1 MAEGLQRKIEYSDL
15 KFTSSFAREKILDFQ
30 TWEVPGEHAR
40 GNFRLLLSENE
51 TGINSMNAPIQLLG
65 QGNTAGAL
73 FSGYPEKVEIK
84 EERGYRIA
92 DIQAVS
98 GTILLDQKK
107 SNRVFQK
114 KVQTYMG
121 IASIVTADTEH
132 SACILPGSDMRTGG
146 TLIQYQETD
155 WRFLKRMASQLGLS
169 LVPDT
174 SYYYPRFYLGLPEGE
189 KRELGEIISC
199 DLCFDG
205 RYYAVSGKC
214 LVDRE
219 DFICYDV
226 VTRTSLSLGDR
237 VTYEGRELLV
247 SRKKTELA
255 GGEVIF
261 TYRLAG
267 NSYTWVP
274 WEDNPDYTGMSFVGS
289 IVGTQGEQVEV
300 AFDIDKSAAGGNSYG
315 FAPATG
321 NLMYC
326 MPQKGTKTALYIGNG
341 DEAQGIATGCI
352 RTNGS
357 TCEGTGSPEKKSFR
371 SEHGKGMDLYPQR
384 MGLDGGETGKITFED
399 ETGTTIESNG
409 GLVLMAKEGIRLESM
424 TGIAMQ
430 GMSDIMALYAEG
442 ASSLCVNGSVDM
454 LGKMTGLAGTVY
466 QKYDPFE
473 DAPQE
478 GEFDWGGFARNLVMG
493 LAVGAACIALAVFLP
508 GIGTVA
514 AGALFGAGMGAIS
527 ASVVGAVNDY
537 SSGNVRSLGEATRDM
552 VISMVTGAITGA
564 IGAAFPALNWV
575 GEGLVDLGSGVLT
588 RGMYALVDSN
598 MSIEE
603 KLAYAFDW
611 KQMGADFLTGVAI
624 HFVFK
629 GIDELRTGK
638 KTAYRGQYSF
648 DMNGNEVSCISDFY
662 DIENLAAI
670 EDARFYNEP
679 TFYKVEVGGNQ
690 SVYVSTGNIRQSQF
704 AEIVNQSSGDI
715 SIVSGMH
722 GGPDGS
728 LLSEYNGV
736 SGKQLLNEDLKV
748 WGDSLNIKIYDV
760 SKLSSEELKSVI
772 KSSDITICG
781 WCFSERSKLLLEALG
796 CL

>member
-1 MAEGLQRKIEYSDL
+1 
-15 KFTSSFAREKILDFQ
+15 
-30 TWEVPGEHAR
+30 
-40 GNFRLLLSENE
+40 
-51 TGINSMNAPIQLLG
+51 
-65 QGNTAGAL
+65 
-73 FSGYPEKVEIK
+73 
-84 EERGYRIA
+84 
-92 DIQAVS
+92 
-98 GTILLDQKK
+98 
-107 SNRVFQK
+107 
-114 KVQTYMG
+114 
-121 IASIVTADTEH
+121 
-132 SACILPGSDMRTGG
+132 
-146 TLIQYQETD
+146 
-155 WRFLKRMASQLGLS
+155 MASQLGLP

-174 SYYYPRFYLGLPEGE
+174 NYYYPRFYLGLPEGE

-267 NSYTWVP
+267 NGYTWVP

-300 AFDIDKSAAGGNSYG
+300 AFDIDKTAAGGNRYG

-326 MPQKGTKTALYIGNG
+326 MPQKGTKTSLYIGNG

-424 TGIAMQ
+424 TGIVMQ
-430 GMSDIMALYAEG
+430 GMSDIMALYSEG

-454 LGKMTGLAGTVY
+454 LGMRTGLAGTVY
-466 QKYDPFE
+466 QGYDPYE
-473 DAPQE
+473 DAPQK

-527 ASVVGAVNDY
+527 ASVAGAVSDY
-537 SSGNVRSLGEATRDM
+537 SSGNVRSLGEATKDM
-552 VISMVTGAITGA
+552 VISMITGAITGA
-564 IGAAFPALNWV
+564 IGAAFPAVKWF
-575 GEGLVDLGSGVLT
+575 GEGLIDVGSGILT
-588 RGMYALVDSN
+588 RGMYALLNPD
-598 MSIEE
+598 MSTEE
-603 KLAYAFDW
+603 KLAYVFDL
-611 KQMGADFLTGVAI
+611 KQMGVDFITGVAM
-624 HFVFK
+624 HFAFK
-629 GIDELRTGK
+629 GVSAVREKLPWNKG
-638 KTAYRGQYSF
+638 GSYSVGDATF
-648 DMNGNEVSCISDFY
+648 MDSDDSFFRYIQKRADVDANGYY
-662 DIENLAAI
+662 DIIAHGTPNGIQITHNGQHMIVDHRTAARLIQNADGYNGQGIRLLSCNTGALDDGFAQNLA
-670 EDARFYNEP
+670 NQLN
-679 TFYKVEVGGNQ
+679 VEVYAPTNYLWATQDGNYFVAGMTNQKGPNMSELGIFKLFIPGG
-690 SVYVSTGNIRQSQF
+690 SQ
-704 AEIVNQSSGDI
+704 
-715 SIVSGMH
+715 
-722 GGPDGS
+722 
-728 LLSEYNGV
+728 
-736 SGKQLLNEDLKV
+736 
-748 WGDSLNIKIYDV
+748 
-760 SKLSSEELKSVI
+760 
-772 KSSDITICG
+772 
-781 WCFSERSKLLLEALG
+781 
-796 CL
+796 

>member
-1 MAEGLQRKIEYSDL
+1 MAEGLQRRIEYSDL
-15 KFTSSFAREKILDFQ
+15 KFISSFAMEKILDFQ

-114 KVQTYMG
+114 KAQTYMG
-121 IASIVTADTEH
+121 IANTITADTEH

-155 WRFLKRMASQLGLS
+155 WNFLKRMASQLGLS

-326 MPQKGTKTALYIGNG
+326 MPQKGTKTSLYIGNG

-357 TCEGTGSPEKKSFR
+357 ICEGTGSPEKKSFR
-371 SEHGKGMDLYPQR
+371 SEHGKGMDLYPQS

-430 GMSDIMALYAEG
+430 GMSDIMALYSEG

-670 EDARFYNEP
+670 EDTRFYNEP

-748 WGDSLNIKIYDV
+748 WGDSLNIKIYNV